1 MIYLHEG
8 ARAVRPRK
16 SGDRALVLR
25 LAVAGSQP
33 EVWRRLLVRES
44 LWLSRLHDGIQIAFD
59 WFDYQTHVFSIGD
72 RRLGNPVTGPNPVD
86 DDRTSRSPMQASRRR
101 VGSPI
106 AIIWARA
113 GP

>member
-1 MIYLHEG
+1 MISLHEG

-44 LWLSRLHDGIQIAFD
+44 LWLSRLHDGII
-59 WFDYQTHVFSIGD
+59 
-72 RRLGNPVTGPNPVD
+72 RRMFL
-86 DDRTSRSPMQASRRR
+86 ASAT
-101 VGSPI
+101 VGWEIP
-106 AIIWARA
+106 
-113 GP
+113 